1 VEKTIEL
8 SPSLEDYL
16 EAIALLQ
23 TRRRAVRVK
32 DVSRHLGVK
41 ASSVSGALQALL
53 QKELIIHEHY
63 GYIELTQQGQQLAQ
77 KIQRRHDALLAFLT
91 DILRIPHYIAAQEAC
106 AMEHHISSQTLERLS
121 RFITFA
127 AAPAAQEN
135 ASSWLNRFHQILA
148 GGEGPEKGEEQ
159 R

>member
-1 VEKTIEL
+1 MEKTIEL
-8 SPSLEDYL
+8 SSSLEDYL

-23 TRRRAVRVK
+23 KRRRAVSVK

-41 ASSVSGALQALL
+41 ASSVSGALQTLS
-53 QKELIIHEHY
+53 QKGLIIHEHY
-63 GYIELTQQGQQLAQ
+63 GYIELTQQGEQLAQ

-91 DILRIPHYIAAQEAC
+91 DILRIPHHIAAQEAC

-121 RFITFA
+121 RFNAFA

-135 ASSWLNRFHQILA
+135 ASSWLSRFHQILA
-148 GGEGPEKGEEQ
+148 GGERPGKGEEQ